1 MSIRDRIRD
10 RIRDAV
16 YSAATTS
23 EGEPAA
29 PRRATTAASVLSQA
43 AANHGHS
50 GTATAISIAGAAA
63 VAAEG
68 ALSNYVY
75 PPGEYAT
82 FRKDTQ

>member
-1 MSIRDRIRD
+1 MSFRDRV
-10 RIRDAV
+10 RDAV
-16 YSAATTS
+16 YSAATTN

-50 GTATAISIAGAAA
+50 GTATAVSIAGAAA

-75 PPGEYAT
+75 PPGDYAT
-82 FRKDTQ
+82 FREDGKQ

>member
-10 RIRDAV
+10 AL
-16 YSAATTS
+16 YSVATTNDGELAAT
-23 EGEPAA
+23 
-29 PRRATTAASVLSQA
+29 RRATTAASVLSQA
-43 AANHGHS
+43 ASHHGHS
-50 GTATAISIAGAAA
+50 GTAAAISAAGAAA

-82 FRKDTQ
+82 FREDGRK

>member
-1 MSIRDRIRD
+1 VSFRD

-50 GTATAISIAGAAA
+50 GTATAVSLAGATA
-63 VAAEG
+63 VAVKG

-75 PPGEYAT
+75 PPGDYAT
-82 FRKDTQ
+82 FREDGKR

>member
-1 MSIRDRIRD
+1 MSIRD

-29 PRRATTAASVLSQA
+29 PRRATTAASVLAQA

-50 GTATAISIAGAAA
+50 GAATAVSIAGAAA

-75 PPGEYAT
+75 PPGDYAS
-82 FRKDTQ
+82 FREGGKR